1 MIQALNM
8 PYSSK
13 RDEIMSRYRPIAPK
27 PELSNTNNG
36 GIDQAQLVPEKFR
49 QSPYLRDIWS
59 HLQARPTRTRKR
71 GRTAGIS
78 PAAAAAMLRN
88 QQHQHHQHQQQQK
101 MLGYL
106 PSHASNLTFHACGI
120 YGGDN
125 QHANYNVG
133 GNLGKNNI
141 NESIIELPLLS
152 GTPLFNNGE
161 SKGKSID
168 LNTIDD
174 EVNGFEEKDY
184 LSLNLQIPT
193 TTTRNTTSNVIS
205 PRPVRPVGSII
216 SIVGPIGEDP
226 EAGPIVN
233 KSAEKVEEEVDKET
247 LPAVISDRG
256 NKVRMANSAYK
267 ELIGQPE
274 CPWLNSMVSLGSG
287 SRISGEV
294 MIRFGAGKPIPGSG
308 NGFSCWVRIEWESEG
323 EKKYVNAFSEVVRL
337 ACESKDYVYY
347 WRFHTREVSPS
358 GSNV

>member
-1 MIQALNM
+1 
-8 PYSSK
+8 
-13 RDEIMSRYRPIAPK
+13 
-27 PELSNTNNG
+27 
-36 GIDQAQLVPEKFR
+36 
-49 QSPYLRDIWS
+49 
-59 HLQARPTRTRKR
+59 
-71 GRTAGIS
+71 
-78 PAAAAAMLRN
+78 
-88 QQHQHHQHQQQQK
+88 

-174 EVNGFEEKDY
+174 EVTGFEEKDY
-184 LSLNLQIPT
+184 LSLNLQIPM

-205 PRPVRPVGSII
+205 PRPVRPVGSAI

-233 KSAEKVEEEVDKET
+233 KSGEKVEEEVDKET
-247 LPAVISDRG
+247 LPAVISDRS
-256 NKVRMANSAYK
+256 NKVRMVNSAYK

-274 CPWLNSMVSLGSG
+274 CPWLDSMVSLGSG

-323 EKKYVNAFSEVVRL
+323 EKKYVNALSEVVRL